1 MRFARCSWLRGLLPP
16 GVAEGELD
24 AGVDAGVSVA
34 ERSAGDVNGVCAEV
48 DGPVRT
54 EKVVNSDATLRGE
67 VEDAGV
73 GVYTIVLRVVG
84 RSAECGVFVVRPE
97 RAPGGLEPEGKSFGA
112 DYVPTKDYR
121 RDGYSGEGAPHGV
134 KGCAY
139 GRGAGRICAEGP
151 LKLWRVGLPE
161 WKDFDSV
168 FEVAAERAA
177 AVVARQDFAGV
188 NARQKKLKVVA
199 VFSNAE
205 ATLNESAYFE
215 VLKT

>member
-1 MRFARCSWLRGLLPP
+1 MRG
-16 GVAEGELD
+16 
-24 AGVDAGVSVA
+24 
-34 ERSAGDVNGVCAEV
+34 
-48 DGPVRT
+48 
-54 EKVVNSDATLRGE
+54 
-67 VEDAGV
+67 
-73 GVYTIVLRVVG
+73 I
-84 RSAECGVFVVRPE
+84 CGSSRE
-97 RAPGGLEPEGKSFGA
+97 SPGGLEPEGKSFGA